1 MSVCGGLAMIEIQR
15 GVFPKIIFNFTR
27 MPSDPSHDHPRM
39 STAPQFLLNRWA
51 PHADCSI
58 A

>member
-1 MSVCGGLAMIEIQR
+1 MIEIQR

-39 STAPQFLLNRWA
+39 STAPQFLLNR
-51 PHADCSI
+51 
-58 A
+58 